1 MVVFHFSFLSYDI
14 IILRHACGVEFG
26 DDFIVTG
33 GVNKSDNLNTV
44 ALYSQSG
51 FVRWLAPMNQARRAH
66 ACTKFVTDTGDTV
79 RKHSEIYNN

>member
-66 ACTKFVTDTGDTV
+66 ACTKFVTDTGETV
-79 RKHSEIYNN
+79 REALL

>member
-33 GVNKSDNLNTV
+33 GIKGGGVNTV

-66 ACTKFVTDTGDTV
+66 ACTKFVTDTGESV
-79 RKHSEIYNN
+79 REALL